1 MTIQW
6 WKLLAILLMLYV
18 ICAGFLIP
26 LRPGILDSTNNEVR
40 TGEAFET
47 GVRCYNSFLTRAD
60 DLRVWLWM
68 PDDRLLAAD
77 RVEVLNDTYLKAY
90 FEALPADVLPAGS
103 GGQMASL
110 MIDNRLEGHYFLRNA
125 VQLKPGQSETATSGT
140 YASLD
145 EVYTVRRLA
154 FPFQPIL
161 YETTRNTYFH
171 VAIWMAM
178 FALLITSCYYSIMYL
193 VRKNIAYD
201 TKAASLTTVAIVFGL
216 AGLLTGSMWAK
227 YTWGAFWTDDVK
239 LNMTAVSLLIYLAY
253 WVLRGSLTD
262 PDARARL
269 ASVFNLFA
277 FASLMVLVM
286 VIPRL
291 TDSLHPGNGGN
302 PAFSSYDMD
311 NTMRMVF
318 YPAIIAYFL
327 IGLWMA
333 ELQFRYR
340 NLKRGIMSA

>member
-1 MTIQW
+1 MVKQW
-6 WKLLAILLMLYV
+6 WKITAVLLMIYV

-26 LRPGILDSTNNEVR
+26 LKPGILSSTNAEALSGEPFATELR
-40 TGEAFET
+40 T
-47 GVRCYNSFLTRAD
+47 YNTFLTKAE
-60 DLRVWLWM
+60 DLKVYLWL
-68 PDDRLLAAD
+68 PDDRLLSA
-77 RVEVLNDTYLKAY
+77 REVDVINDTYLKAQ
-90 FEALPADVLPAGS
+90 FDTLPHDMIGNGKRIMS
-103 GGQMASL
+103 SI
-110 MIDNRLEGHYFLRNA
+110 MIDNELEGHYFYRNA
-125 VQLKPGQSETATSGT
+125 VNVKLGDNLIKSNSE
-140 YASLD
+140 YAGLED
-145 EVYTVRRLA
+145 VRTERKLA
-154 FPFQPIL
+154 FPFQHIL

-178 FALLITSCYYSIMYL
+178 FALLICSCYYSIMYL
-193 VRKNIAYD
+193 VKREMNYD
-201 TKAASLTTVAIVFGL
+201 YRASSITTVAIVFGI

-227 YTWGAFWTDDVK
+227 YTWGAFWTDDIK
-239 LNMTAVSLLIYLAY
+239 LNMTAVALLIYLAY

-269 ASVFNLFA
+269 SAVFNLFA
-277 FASLMVLVM
+277 FASLMILVM

-327 IGLWMA
+327 IGLWIGQ
-333 ELQFRYR
+333 LQFRYLV
-340 NLKRGIMSA
+340 LKDKINA